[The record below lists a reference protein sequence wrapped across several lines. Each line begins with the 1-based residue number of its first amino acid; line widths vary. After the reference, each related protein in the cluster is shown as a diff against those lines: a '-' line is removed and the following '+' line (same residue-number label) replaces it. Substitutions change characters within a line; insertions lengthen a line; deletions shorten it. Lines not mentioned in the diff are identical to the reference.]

1 MKKITFVVFISILG
15 ILSGYTQGHT
25 QGVASPKSPEQNLQT
40 NQSVSVEQTQ
50 QKYSKL
56 NLQEASL
63 QDLNYQLNKAKI
75 LKQTGI
81 VLSIVGPAAAI
92 GGLAALNMFL
102 SESDGTLFVAGFLT
116 TVAAIPIVITGST
129 RVRAIENEMVT
140 RNRDSIVNIQLY
152 NKAKV
157 MRGAGLFLTVAGPI
171 ALATAV
177 FLDINN
183 NSAANPIYIAGAIS
197 TGVGIPLLIV
207 GSKRVNKIVG
217 GLTTHDAASL
227 NIAPGF
233 VYNNKTQNL
242 YPGVTLRVRF

>member
-1 MKKITFVVFISILG
+1 MKKITFVVLISILG
-15 ILSGYTQGHT
+15 ILSGNTQGHT

-40 NQSVSVEQTQ
+40 KQSVKVELTQ

-56 NLQEASL
+56 NLQEASI

-102 SESDGTLFVAGFLT
+102 SESEGTLFVVGFLT
-116 TVAAIPIVITGST
+116 TVAAIPIVLTGSG
-129 RVRAIENEMVT
+129 RESAIEHEIVT
-140 RNRDSIVNIQLY
+140 RDKDSIINIQL
-152 NKAKV
+152 NKLTV
-157 MRGAGLFLTVAGPI
+157 LRETGLFLTIVGPI

-197 TGVGIPLLIV
+197 TGVGVPLLIV

-217 GLTTHDAASL
+217 GLRTHDAASL
-227 NIAPGF
+227 NFSPAF
-233 VYNNKTQNL
+233 VYDNKTQNL